1 MISILLNGAIKDRSL
16 KLLTSLLLIVISLFL
31 GSCQKDQLF
40 DFAKRSGKTVTITRP
55 IDGKFT
61 KIFLNDDVNLVITQA
76 TTYDIKLEG
85 GENLLPGIETT
96 ISDSTLTI
104 RNNNTFNWLR
114 SYDEK
119 ITAYI
124 SLPHLLNLQY
134 NATSTVTNTDTI
146 REDSLSVASI
156 GGSGY
161 INLTIK
167 THTAKLAI
175 TSGSADMNIKG
186 ITGLNFIFLGSY
198 GAFHCLDLQ
207 SNFLYMRNAG
217 TNHCYVNV
225 AYHFE
230 YEIMG
235 LGNIYYRGNPPEISG
250 TITSEGKLIRYE

>member
-1 MISILLNGAIKDRSL
+1 MTRIPLTL
-16 KLLTSLLLIVISLFL
+16 KYKGKPLKWLKSLFL
-31 GSCQKDQLF
+31 VVVSLLIGSCQKDQLF
-40 DFAKRSGKTVTITRP
+40 DFAKRTGKTVTISRP
-55 IDGKFT
+55 IVGKFT
-61 KIFLNDDVNLVITQA
+61 NIYLNDDVNLVITQD
-76 TTYDIKLEG
+76 TNYDIKLEG
-85 GENLLPGIETT
+85 GENLLAGIETT

-114 SYDEK
+114 SYDQK

-124 SLPHLLNLQY
+124 SLPHLLALQY
-134 NATSTVTNTDTI
+134 NATSTVSNTDTI

-167 THTAKLAI
+167 THTVKLSI
-175 TSGSADMNIKG
+175 TRGSADMNIKG

-207 SNFLYMRNAG
+207 STFLYMRNAG
-217 TNHCYVNV
+217 TNDCYVN
-225 AYHFE
+225 AGYHFE

>member
-1 MISILLNGAIKDRSL
+1 MTRIFLNFLYNSRRLNQLSSLILIIIP
-16 KLLTSLLLIVISLFL
+16 LLS

-40 DFAKRSGKTVTITRP
+40 DFAKRSGKTMTITRP

-61 KIFLNDDVNLVITQA
+61 KIFLNDDVNLVITQDTA
-76 TTYDIKLEG
+76 YEIKLEG

-96 ISDSTLTI
+96 LSDSTLTI

-114 SYDEK
+114 SYDQK

-198 GAFHCLDLQ
+198 GSFHCLDLQ
-207 SNFLYMRNAG
+207 STFLYMRNAG
-217 TNHCYVNV
+217 TNDCFVNV